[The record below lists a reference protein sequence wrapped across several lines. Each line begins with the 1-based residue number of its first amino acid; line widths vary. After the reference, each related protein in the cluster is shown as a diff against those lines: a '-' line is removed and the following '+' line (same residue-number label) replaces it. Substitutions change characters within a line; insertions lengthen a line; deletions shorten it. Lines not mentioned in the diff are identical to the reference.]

1 MADSTLSLFS
11 TLALASFDRF
21 ELGGRRTWIAAF
33 AVALTGAI
41 LAKATA
47 ALLVVG
53 LPIAL
58 WLLLDPPSRDG
69 TLPDLARASLLA
81 LAGGFLWYGVVI
93 ATLPGALHDILT
105 EAALP
110 LGLQLDPAAQSAR
123 HYAWPHALVGP
134 LVVGS
139 LPAGVFIPLL
149 VRRSVESRF
158 YRAAPRLRFVGI
170 AFISLFV
177 AFALIPQKQRHYLL
191 PLLPLLA
198 LLLAEAVLDVHRR
211 APGWLQKALI
221 WISMFAIPLA
231 VIALGVYAFFCVAF
245 LGAPKA
251 VLAGLLVGASVLLA
265 SLPWLAWRGR
275 WRALAALS
283 VACLLAVESAW
294 YGSVNV
300 WRLRFKTNAPLVSS
314 EYSAERWERAGAAHP
329 WIARLVGYAP
339 GKHPPGHLETAR

>member
-1 MADSTLSLFS
+1 MVSRHSDYIAAELRRGVRDDASKKSLVLFLTLTAALAFVLFFRIGASPPANEAEQRVEGVVRQMVSSGDWLVPRLDGEVRLQKPPGYYWVGAALSSVVGETSWASVRAGSAIATLLLVAVTFVWGSAIGGPRLGITAAVCLASMHYTIAFGRRTMADSTLSLFS

-21 ELGGRRTWIAAF
+21 EFGRRRTWIAAF

-170 AFISLFV
+170 AFI
-177 AFALIPQKQRHYLL
+177 
-191 PLLPLLA
+191 
-198 LLLAEAVLDVHRR
+198 
-211 APGWLQKALI
+211 
-221 WISMFAIPLA
+221 
-231 VIALGVYAFFCVAF
+231 
-245 LGAPKA
+245 
-251 VLAGLLVGASVLLA
+251 
-265 SLPWLAWRGR
+265 
-275 WRALAALS
+275 
-283 VACLLAVESAW
+283 
-294 YGSVNV
+294 
-300 WRLRFKTNAPLVSS
+300 
-314 EYSAERWERAGAAHP
+314 
-329 WIARLVGYAP
+329 
-339 GKHPPGHLETAR
+339 